1 MVVAVVDGSC
11 WLLGKGG
18 LCVDIGEAGSF
29 MVEAIAFETLI
40 DSITTLCMETGVC
53 DNSWQYIP
61 VDFSIESECE
71 VTRIQLC
78 LY

>member
-1 MVVAVVDGSC
+1 MVDRAC

-18 LCVDIGEAGSF
+18 FCVDIGEAGSF

-53 DNSWQYIP
+53 DSSWQYIP
-61 VDFSIESECE
+61 VDFSIESERE
-71 VTRIQLC
+71 ITRT
-78 LY
+78 